1 MNKKAIAWILAVV
14 SILLISGC
22 SKKGETQ
29 KADDLSQYKTEY
41 IGDNSNVIHIVSG
54 QDYPKGYT
62 YDSIEIQSATEP
74 YGLTIY
80 LKVDSSAPALQ
91 DELQANADR
100 TFALIGNLGTLDYK
114 TADSKEKIAS
124 YVR

>member
-1 MNKKAIAWILAVV
+1 MNKKAITWILAVV

-29 KADDLSQYKTEY
+29 KADELSQYKTEY
-41 IGDNSNVIHIVSG
+41 VGDNSNVIHIVSG

-62 YDSIEIQSATEP
+62 YDSIEIQSEVEP
-74 YGLTIY
+74 YGLTVY
-80 LKVDSSAPALQ
+80 LKVDSSEPALQ
-91 DELQANADR
+91 DELQTNADI
-100 TFALIGNLGTLDYK
+100 TFSLIGNLGTLDYK